1 MDIVEETAEHKVMSK
16 NNETS
21 GDQLNIT
28 ELLEKMKHQILN
40 KREQYDNVV
49 NLLKHIKKNKS
60 STNDELFI
68 ISAAYDEV
76 YKKFNMISLSI
87 LILSAIVTLIEA
99 FRLSILE
106 FINNNPDIIANIF
119 IISFVM
125 NILTLTIGTIITI
138 LSSIIRF
145 KNYREILEQ
154 LKDKQNLIISYKDK
168 YDKKY
173 QKILNLLAFDKLS
186 KEEIVSIYDKITEYD
201 NDVRKINILEYI
213 RNKNLIKYNRYKAS
227 YDYEL
232 YKIEKDKDIAVK
244 RYDKYYDNVINF
256 LNTSN
261 ISCSNL
267 NTSNLNTGCIVNK
280 TLNDE
285 YISIRNI
292 KQFMFNKNNY
302 NVNKDITANIV
313 FKN

>member
-267 NTSNLNTGCIVNK
+267 NTSNINTGCIVNK